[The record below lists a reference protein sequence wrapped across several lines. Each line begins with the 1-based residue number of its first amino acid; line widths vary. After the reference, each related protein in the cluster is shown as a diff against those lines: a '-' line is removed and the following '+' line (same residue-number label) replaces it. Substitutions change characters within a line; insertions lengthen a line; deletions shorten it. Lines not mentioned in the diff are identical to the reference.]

1 MNERYS
7 ERMRDLLGEE
17 FSAYEACL
25 SGAPV
30 RGIRINTLKLTPEAF
45 RVVSPFSLE
54 PVPWEASGFYIEE
67 EKPGKCPYHDAGLFY
82 VQEPSAMCAAPLLKA
97 RPGERVLDLCSAPGG
112 KGTQLAQAMD
122 GQGLLVLNEK
132 MPDRARILLQNV
144 ERMGVA
150 NAVVI
155 SADPAALA
163 ARFEGYFDKILV
175 DAPCSGEGMLR
186 KEPAAASEWSEEKV
200 RMCADR
206 QAKILDSASR
216 MLAPGGTLVYSTC
229 TFSREEDEDNAS
241 RFCAGH
247 PDFALKEQIK
257 LYPHRVRGEGHF
269 AARFV
274 RAQGE
279 RMRIRPAKLPVDRRA
294 AEAWRRFAADFLLK
308 LPQGELF
315 SFGDS
320 LCLVPEG
327 LFSLDG
333 LKVLR
338 PGLCLGTYRGGRFEP
353 AHALA
358 LGLPRANFTRVV
370 DCSDEE
376 IARYLRGEEL
386 SAQGNGWCVVAY
398 RGWPVGLGKLSGGRL
413 KNHYPKGLRR

>member
-155 SADPAALA
+155 L
-163 ARFEGYFDKILV
+163 
-175 DAPCSGEGMLR
+175 
-186 KEPAAASEWSEEKV
+186 
-200 RMCADR
+200 
-206 QAKILDSASR
+206 
-216 MLAPGGTLVYSTC
+216 
-229 TFSREEDEDNAS
+229 
-241 RFCAGH
+241 
-247 PDFALKEQIK
+247 
-257 LYPHRVRGEGHF
+257 
-269 AARFV
+269 
-274 RAQGE
+274 
-279 RMRIRPAKLPVDRRA
+279 
-294 AEAWRRFAADFLLK
+294 
-308 LPQGELF
+308 
-315 SFGDS
+315 S
-320 LCLVPEG
+320 LI
-327 LFSLDG
+327 
-333 LKVLR
+333 
-338 PGLCLGTYRGGRFEP
+338 
-353 AHALA
+353 H
-358 LGLPRANFTRVV
+358 
-370 DCSDEE
+370 
-376 IARYLRGEEL
+376 I
-386 SAQGNGWCVVAY
+386 
-398 RGWPVGLGKLSGGRL
+398 
-413 KNHYPKGLRR
+413 